1 VNESCFLGNY
11 CSIFVFLL
19 GPRLDFDPDI
29 VAALDDDFDFDNPDN
44 LLEDDF
50 ILQANK
56 PTEEEEGMEIQYVW
70 FVLKQE
76 CPDCC
81 FHRSITISYS
91 WKRPLRAFGLSLLIL
106 G

>member
-1 VNESCFLGNY
+1 MKESCFLGNY
-11 CSIFVFLL
+11 CSSFVFLL

-50 ILQANK
+50 ILRANK

-76 CPDCC
+76 
-81 FHRSITISYS
+81 
-91 WKRPLRAFGLSLLIL
+91 
-106 G
+106 

>member
-1 VNESCFLGNY
+1 MNESCFLGNY

>member
-1 VNESCFLGNY
+1 MKEWCFLGSY
-11 CSIFVFLL
+11 YLIFIFHL

-29 VAALDDDFDFDNPDN
+29 VAALDDDFDFDDPAN

-56 PTEEEEGMEIQYVW
+56 PTEEEEGMGVRYVW
-70 FVLKQE
+70 FVSKQ
-76 CPDCC
+76 DDL
-81 FHRSITISYS
+81 T
-91 WKRPLRAFGLSLLIL
+91 AAALI

>member
-1 VNESCFLGNY
+1 MKESCFLRNY
-11 CSIFVFLL
+11 CSLFVFLL

-56 PTEEEEGMEIQYVW
+56 ATEENGTDTQYVW
-70 FVLKQE
+70 F
-76 CPDCC
+76 
-81 FHRSITISYS
+81 
-91 WKRPLRAFGLSLLIL
+91 LLNQ

>member
-1 VNESCFLGNY
+1 MGNY

-56 PTEEEEGMEIQYVW
+56 PTEEEGTDIQYVW
-70 FVLKQE
+70 F
-76 CPDCC
+76 
-81 FHRSITISYS
+81 
-91 WKRPLRAFGLSLLIL
+91 LSNQ